1 MPSVKMGRITQ
12 DIKRELVEIL
22 REVKDPRISKLLS
35 IIKVDVTSDLSYC
48 KVYVSALEG
57 SDKTVESVVG
67 LKSAAG
73 YIRREL
79 ARKLSLRKTPEL
91 QFVADN
97 SIEYGANINKILE
110 EEKRTHT
117 DTFADDAKEE

>member
-12 DIKRELVEIL
+12 DIKRELVDIL

-35 IIKVDVTSDLSYC
+35 VIKVDVTSDLSYC

-57 SDKTVESVVG
+57 NEKTVESVVG

-73 YIRREL
+73 YIRKEL

-91 QFVADN
+91 YFIADN

-110 EEKRTHT
+110 EQKKLHP
-117 DTFADDAKEE
+117 DSFSDDEEE